1 MRILIAGAGRAGLSV
16 AEYLTSAGH
25 QVTVIDRDPVVC
37 ARVKDQL
44 GIVALAGDAADSGIL
59 TEAEVAHAEVVVAM
73 LRRDADNLAV
83 ASLAKVAR
91 VQRVMVRMRDPDYRP
106 VYLAAGVDRI
116 LSETEIFIGSLAA
129 SIEHEA
135 VLHAMLLGSGE
146 SVAFEIE
153 IPDTS
158 RVIGRSIGEIAA
170 MPQFPKSCVFAG
182 IYDADGTV
190 EGPRGATVIMGGMT
204 VLLVALRNEVKQTLA
219 LLIEE

>member
-16 AEYLTSAGH
+16 AGYLTSAGH

-44 GIVALAGDAADSGIL
+44 GIVALAGDAADSAIL
-59 TEAEVAHAEVVVAM
+59 TEAEVHHAEVVVAM

-83 ASLAKVAR
+83 ASLAKVAH

-146 SVAFEIE
+146 SVAFEIA
-153 IPDTS
+153 IPETS

-170 MPQFPKSCVFAG
+170 MPGFPKSCVFAG
-182 IYDADGTV
+182 IYAPDGTI
-190 EGPRGATVIMGGMT
+190 EGPRGATVIVGGMT

-219 LLIEE
+219 LLIEK

>member
-59 TEAEVAHAEVVVAM
+59 TEAEVGHAEVVVAM

-83 ASLAKVAR
+83 ASLAKVAH

-153 IPDTS
+153 IPETS

-170 MPQFPKSCVFAG
+170 MPEFPKSCVFAG
-182 IYDADGTV
+182 IYDPNGKV
-190 EGPRGATVIMGGMT
+190 EGPRGATVIVGGMT